1 MEYKKLIKNI
11 LLLFNKNFFSRM
23 ISALV
28 FVPLFILSLY
38 NGGITLFIFF
48 LIILTFIIYELN
60 NLYIKSNKRILTGIY
75 SIISVLTVT
84 LFPIFYLSNNSSFA
98 SFMYIILSIWT
109 FDTFSFFG
117 GNIFKGKKIFPHISS
132 GKTYSGLIT
141 GFSTLIIANIIF
153 FILMPI
159 DSLFYLLA
167 LAIILG
173 TLSFVGDAI
182 VSILKRASKI
192 KDSGKLMPG
201 HGGLLDRFDSFI
213 MVFFFIIFSN
223 LF

>member
-173 TLSFVGDAI
+173 ILSFVGDAI

-213 MVFFFIIFSN
+213 LVFFFIIFSN

>member
-98 SFMYIILSIWT
+98 SFMYIILSIWI
-109 FDTFSFFG
+109 FDTFCFFG
-117 GNIFKGKKIFPHISS
+117 GNIFKGKKIFPHISKN
-132 GKTYSGLIT
+132 KTYSGLIS
-141 GFSTLIIANIIF
+141 GFLTLIIANIIF

-159 DSLFYLLA
+159 DSLFYLLT

-173 TLSFVGDAI
+173 ILSFVGDTI

-213 MVFFFIIFSN
+213 LVFFFIIFSN

>member
-1 MEYKKLIKNI
+1 
-11 LLLFNKNFFSRM
+11 
-23 ISALV
+23 
-28 FVPLFILSLY
+28 
-38 NGGITLFIFF
+38 
-48 LIILTFIIYELN
+48 
-60 NLYIKSNKRILTGIY
+60 
-75 SIISVLTVT
+75 
-84 LFPIFYLSNNSSFA
+84 
-98 SFMYIILSIWT
+98 
-109 FDTFSFFG
+109 
-117 GNIFKGKKIFPHISS
+117 
-132 GKTYSGLIT
+132 
-141 GFSTLIIANIIF
+141 
-153 FILMPI
+153 MPI

-213 MVFFFIIFSN
+213 LVFFFIIFSN

>member
-213 MVFFFIIFSN
+213 LVFFFIIFSN